1 MTFKTVD
8 LFSGIGGL
16 RLGFEKACDALGF
29 EHSCVFAS
37 DINKNACK
45 VYRRQFGESL
55 DPLCDITK
63 VDPNTIPDVDVLMAG
78 FPCQAFSM
86 AGRRQGFDDVR
97 GTLFF
102 NIAKILEIKKPA
114 AVLLENVRGLTSHD
128 KGRTFKVILRVLGQ
142 LGYKVDY
149 AVLNSKNFG
158 VPQNRPRI
166 YIVAFLT
173 NDEDY
178 SDLFKFAFPEPVDS
192 DKRLR
197 HILFPNPVDEIYYLS
212 KSYWSTLMDHKQR
225 HAAKG
230 HGFGYVIKNSD
241 DIANTL
247 MCGGMGIERNLIID
261 DSDRL
266 LPEWANT
273 DRVRKMTPVEWERL
287 QGFPDGWTD
296 AAPTSSRWTLLGNSV
311 TVPVVEAVSKQMIGG
326 IVSPNKMYHSSIF
339 G

>member
-1 MTFKTVD
+1 MIFKTVD

-16 RLGFEKACDALGF
+16 RLGFERACNALGF
-29 EHSCVFAS
+29 SHSCVFAS

-45 VYRRQFGESL
+45 VYRQQFGESL
-55 DPLCDITK
+55 NPLCDITN
-63 VDPNTIPDVDVLMAG
+63 VDPETIPDFNVLMAG

-102 NIAKILEIKKPA
+102 NIAKILEVKKPL
-114 AVLLENVRGLTSHD
+114 AVLLENVRGLTNHD

-166 YIVAFLT
+166 YIVAFRT

-178 SDLFKFAFPEPVDS
+178 GDLFKFAFPEPVYS

-197 HILFPNPVDEIYYLS
+197 HILLPNPVDERYYLS
-212 KSYWSTLMDHKQR
+212 KSYWGTLIDHKQR
-225 HAAKG
+225 HTAKG

-247 MCGGMGIERNLIID
+247 MCGGMGIERNLVID
-261 DSDRL
+261 DSNRP

-296 AAPTSSRWTLLGNSV
+296 AASASSRWTLLGNSV
-311 TVPVVEAVSKQMIGG
+311 TVPVVEAVSKQMIGE
-326 IVSPNKMYHSSIF
+326 IASPTKMHHSSIF
-339 G
+339 S